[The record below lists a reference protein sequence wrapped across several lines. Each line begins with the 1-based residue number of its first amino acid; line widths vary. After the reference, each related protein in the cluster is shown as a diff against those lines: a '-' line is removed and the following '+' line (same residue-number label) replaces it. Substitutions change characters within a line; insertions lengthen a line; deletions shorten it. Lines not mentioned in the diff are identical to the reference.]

1 METIMYRLGIDVD
14 RVNTTGVAMDMQG
27 RIIAIAKEPTSPGLL
42 KGIAVILQKILQ
54 QTGNAHTDI
63 GEVIIGTDYFANALL
78 EGKNLSKVCSI
89 RIGQAKSTI
98 PPLFGGSSLIQN
110 ALSLATYHVHGG
122 HEVDGSPAFVEPS
135 KQEIEN
141 YLLSI
146 RDQGFEAFAI
156 TGSFSPVNHTHEN
169 RIALWIREILGED
182 YPITTSHELGSIGF
196 LERENSAILNAALSK
211 VIIQSLKGLGDVM
224 NKYSIDASIYFTQ
237 NDGSLLSYKSV
248 LRHPIRTFGSRISN
262 SFRGASLLTGLN
274 DCVVVDVSQSCV
286 CIGALEGG
294 FPKEK
299 RQNQRIAGIRVN
311 LQMPDITQI
320 SHNGC
325 SHVDDELLNAIYH
338 AIQRYQPRFEPL
350 PIVFVGEE
358 SSPLVAAF
366 KYPWADVLHP
376 SDFQNVSAIGT
387 CVAPVSGSV
396 DRIYWLEDR
405 NREETIHLAKL
416 EAIHSAVDAGAIP
429 DTVFVQTVETIP
441 LSYMPTKAL
450 RMKVKAIGTLGRPQ
464 SSDNGD

>member
-1 METIMYRLGIDVD
+1 
-14 RVNTTGVAMDMQG
+14 MDTQG
-27 RIIAIAKEPTSPGLL
+27 KIVAIAKEPTSPGLL
-42 KGIAVILQKILQ
+42 EGIEIMLQKIMQ
-54 QTGNAHTDI
+54 QTKEAYTAI
-63 GEVIIGTDYFANALL
+63 REVIIGTDYFANALL
-78 EGKNLSKVCSI
+78 EGKSLSKVCAI
-89 RIGQAKSTI
+89 RIGQARSTI

-110 ALSLATYHVHGG
+110 ALGLATYHVYGG
-122 HEVDGSPAFVEPS
+122 HEVDGSTAFAEPC
-135 KQEIEN
+135 KREMEN
-141 YLLSI
+141 YLVSI

-156 TGSFSPVNHTHEN
+156 TGAFSPVNHSHEKC
-169 RIALWIREILGED
+169 IARWIREMLGED

-211 VIIQSLKGLGDVM
+211 VIIQSLKGLEEVM
-224 NKYSIDASIYFTQ
+224 NKYRIDANIYFTQ

-274 DCVVVDVSQSCV
+274 DCIVVDVSESGI
-286 CIGALEGG
+286 CIGVLEGG
-294 FPKEK
+294 FPKEQ
-299 RQNQRIAGIRVN
+299 RRNQKIAGIRVN

-320 SHNGC
+320 SFHGP
-325 SHVDDELLNAIYH
+325 SQVEDEQLDAIYH
-338 AIQRYQPRFEPL
+338 AIQRYQPRFEAL

-358 SSPLVAAF
+358 SAPLATAF

-376 SDFQNVSAIGT
+376 NEFQNVSAIGT
-387 CVAPVSGSV
+387 CIAPVSGSV

-416 EAIHSAVDAGAIP
+416 EAIQSAVQAGAIP

-450 RMKVKAIGTLGRPQ
+450 RMKVKAIGALHVHGE
-464 SSDNGD
+464 